1 MNLSIYSVAK
11 NEGPA
16 VWFNNQLA
24 IVKASGKQTGNR
36 FCLVELLA
44 PVGPGA
50 PYHLHR
56 LEDETFYIL
65 DGHMEFITGGQRI
78 KAGPG
83 SCTFLPRGIPHGF
96 RVLGPTPARVLVLTA
111 PAGFDSFVVE
121 AGEPAKTLTLPEPK
135 APDMA
140 KLMKLAAKY
149 QIEIVG
155 PLPE

>member
-1 MNLSIYSVAK
+1 MDLNTYSLGK
-11 NEGPA
+11 NEGTA

-36 FCLVELLA
+36 FSLVELLA

-50 PYHLHR
+50 PYHIHR

-65 DGHMEFITGGQRI
+65 EGQMEFITGERRI

-96 RVLGPTPARVLVLTA
+96 RVLGPTPVHALVLTA

-121 AGEPAKTLTLPEPK
+121 AGEPARTLTLPEPK
-135 APDMA
+135 PPDMA
-140 KLMKLAAKY
+140 KMMALAAKY
-149 QIEIVG
+149 QIEIIG
-155 PLPE
+155 PLPD